1 MRIMNI
7 GRMLAVSLITLLAG
21 NSLAGATTPVGPATK
36 AAVPVKVEEESKPDQ
51 ISLGLFITSI
61 YNVDFANNHF
71 STQFWAWFNH
81 SRPSFGPQSGIE
93 FPTAKN
99 SRILNTVKEERDGKI
114 WAQAK
119 YDVQFNQYWDIR
131 NYPFDRQV
139 LTYMLEC
146 ADADSS
152 GVQFVADQ
160 GSKLSNELVLDGW
173 DIADFRIKNVDH
185 EYNTAYG
192 DPDLGVDGPS
202 AYSRV
207 IAEVELKRNGW
218 RLLFYNF
225 LGFVFGISLS
235 GVVLYVN
242 AVPRLSESIVLAT
255 KVAMGTGALFA
266 SVGAAYVLQARLP
279 STTAFT
285 VADAIQGTAFLAT
298 LLAVVSSL
306 AAEALTKA
314 KRVDTATMMGRVL
327 FGAFLLMLSADA
339 YLLATAVKS

>member
-1 MRIMNI
+1 MRLTTF
-7 GRMLAVSLITLLAG
+7 GKLLTVVLSTWFAG
-21 NSLAGATTPVGPATK
+21 TAFAAEPAAKKQAPK
-36 AAVPVKVEEESKPDQ
+36 AEPAKVEEEAKPDQ
-51 ISLGLFITSI
+51 IRLGLFITNI
-61 YNVDFANNHF
+61 YNIDFANNQF
-71 STQFWAWFNH
+71 SSQFWAWFNH
-81 SRPSFGPQSGIE
+81 DRESFTAQSGIE
-93 FPTAKN
+93 FPSAKN

-139 LTYMLEC
+139 LTYVLEC

-160 GSKLSNELVLDGW
+160 GSKLSDELTLDGW
-173 DIADFRIKNVDH
+173 DISNFRVKNVDH
-185 EYNTAYG
+185 EYNTSYG
-192 DPDLGVDGPS
+192 DPDLGADGPS

-207 IAEVELKRNGW
+207 IAELELKRNGW

-242 AVPRLSESIVLAT
+242 AVPRLSETIVLAT

-298 LLAVVSSL
+298 LLAVISSL

-314 KRVDTATMMGRVL
+314 KRTEAATLMGRIL
-327 FGAFLLMLSADA
+327 FASFLLMLAVDA
-339 YLLATAVKS
+339 YLLTMAVKS